1 MNIATFTWWLVG
13 ACVVYAIAID
23 ENVHPWLILQSKS
36 LGIWIQRKW
45 YLVRYHP
52 ESPWVR
58 WEIDRN
64 ADKMAKEI
72 MKENENR

>member
-1 MNIATFTWWLVG
+1 MNIPTTTWFVIG
-13 ACVVYAIAID
+13 ACIVYLVVVD
-23 ENVHPWLILQSKS
+23 ENVYPWMLLQSKS

-64 ADKMAKEI
+64 AEKMAREIIKEFE
-72 MKENENR
+72 KR

>member
-1 MNIATFTWWLVG
+1 MNIPTTTWFVIG
-13 ACVVYAIAID
+13 ACIVYLVVVD
-23 ENVHPWLILQSKS
+23 ENVYPWMLLQSKS

-72 MKENENR
+72 IKEFEKR